1 MFSLFIAVE
10 GYQAM
15 FDIKLIK
22 GKNDLKKKKL
32 MERNLIQIYR
42 EMNKKIEKQQI

>member
-22 GKNDLKKKKL
+22 GKNDLKKKKI
-32 MERNLIQIYR
+32 NG
-42 EMNKKIEKQQI
+42 KKSHPNIPGNEQEN